1 MRTALVTLHR
11 WLGLGTAVFLF
22 IAGLTGAV
30 ISWDHELDAALNP
43 DLFRARPAAEPRDPL
58 ALAAALE
65 KSDPR
70 AQVTFVPLHVEPG
83 HTLLLGVD
91 GKPDPAT
98 GKAHALDFN
107 QVAVDPASGEELGR
121 RFWGKPSLTRENL
134 LPFLYKLHYS
144 LTLPHVSGVDIGVWL
159 MGIVGIAWT
168 IDCLVALWISFP
180 KAAAWRKSFAFR
192 WREGGYRFLFDLHR
206 SGGVWL
212 WLLVLTVAITSV
224 SMNLGQEVT
233 RPIVNLISPLTPD
246 PREGRAPRPFD
257 EPALPVVTR
266 EAAIRTAQ
274 AEAARRGW
282 TAPAGGIFYSQM
294 FDAYGVGF
302 YRPGEDHGDGGLGNP
317 WIYVD
322 GRTGALAGAIVPGTG
337 SAGDIFVQAQFPL
350 HSGRI
355 IGLPG
360 RILVSLLG
368 LCIAGL
374 SATGVWIWAR
384 KRRARLQ
391 RRRAAPEVEAKRAKA
406 A

>member
-180 KAAAWRKSFAFR
+180 KAA
-192 WREGGYRFLFDLHR
+192 R
-206 SGGVWL
+206 S
-212 WLLVLTVAITSV
+212 AR
-224 SMNLGQEVT
+224 
-233 RPIVNLISPLTPD
+233 RPHAPAL
-246 PREGRAPRPFD
+246 RRAGRARHHPR
-257 EPALPVVTR
+257 
-266 EAAIRTAQ
+266 
-274 AEAARRGW
+274 
-282 TAPAGGIFYSQM
+282 GGHPH
-294 FDAYGVGF
+294 
-302 YRPGEDHGDGGLGNP
+302 RPGRAYSAAVCAWP
-317 WIYVD
+317 WI
-322 GRTGALAGAIVPGTG
+322 
-337 SAGDIFVQAQFPL
+337 
-350 HSGRI
+350 
-355 IGLPG
+355 
-360 RILVSLLG
+360 
-368 LCIAGL
+368 
-374 SATGVWIWAR
+374 
-384 KRRARLQ
+384 
-391 RRRAAPEVEAKRAKA
+391 AAPSSA
-406 A
+406 ASASMA